1 MSSLFVDRRGAEMEL
16 ESGAIVFRE
25 NGERVGTVPI
35 APLSRVFLRG
45 DVRLSAALLGK
56 LGEHGIGVVVLSGRQ
71 GKPSILL
78 ARPHNDAARR
88 VRQLQCSLDEDFS
101 LGLAGTLIARKL
113 QRQMEWFEE
122 IRQTDMQARY
132 ELTHTIRLLREHQA
146 RIPAV
151 STTGKLR
158 GLEGSAAACYFA
170 GLRAVVPESL
180 HFKSRNRRPPR
191 DPFNALL
198 SLTYTLIHAELVIA
212 LYGAGFD
219 PYVGFYHQLD
229 FGRESLA
236 SDLLEPLRPTA
247 DRFALR
253 LVRQQI
259 LRAEN
264 FTTNESGCLLGKAG
278 RVRFYSAY
286 EESKESLRHPVAQ
299 EVAWLIEQM
308 EGDPESP
315 KDRTAAEMSTHE
327 DMRVDPVSE
336 NARD

>member
-1 MSSLFVDRRGAEMEL
+1 MSSLFVDRRGIEMEL
-16 ESGAIVFRE
+16 DSGAIVFRE

-45 DVRLSAALLGK
+45 DVRLSASLLGK

-88 VRQLQCSLDEDFS
+88 VRQLQCSLEEAFR
-101 LGLAGTLIARKL
+101 LNLARALIARKL
-113 QRQMEWFEE
+113 QRQIEWFDEV
-122 IRQTDMQARY
+122 RQTDMQARY
-132 ELTHTIRLLREHQA
+132 ELTHAIRLLREHQE
-146 RIPAV
+146 RISAV
-151 STTGKLR
+151 SAAGQLR

-170 GLRAVVPESL
+170 GLRAIVPESL

-198 SLTYTLIHAELVIA
+198 SLSYTLIHAELVIA

-236 SDLLEPLRPTA
+236 SDLLEPLRPMA

-253 LVRQQI
+253 LVCQQT

-264 FTTNESGCLLGKAG
+264 FTSNESGCLLGKAG
-278 RVRFYSAY
+278 RARFYSAY
-286 EESKESLRHPVAQ
+286 EESKESLRHPVTQ
-299 EVAWLIEQM
+299 EVEWLIGQV
-308 EGDPESP
+308 GDPGSG
-315 KDRTAAEMSTHE
+315 KDSDDANDSGSHDGTYG
-327 DMRVDPVSE
+327 DPVPE
-336 NARD
+336 NAGI

>member
-1 MSSLFVDRRGAEMEL
+1 MSSLFVDRRGVEMEL

-25 NGERVGTVPI
+25 NGERVGTVPV

-56 LGEHGIGVVVLSGRQ
+56 LGERGIGVVVLSGRQ

-101 LGLAGTLIARKL
+101 LALSRTLITRKL
-113 QRQMEWFEE
+113 QKQIEWFEE
-122 IRQTDMQARY
+122 VHQTDMQARY
-132 ELTHTIRLLREHQA
+132 ELTHTVRLLREHQKI
-146 RIPAV
+146 IPAV
-151 STTGKLR
+151 LSTGQLR
-158 GLEGSAAACYFA
+158 GLEGSAAACNFA
-170 GLRAVVPESL
+170 GLRAIVPESL

-198 SLTYTLIHAELVIA
+198 SLSYTLLHAELVIA

-236 SDLLEPLRPTA
+236 SDLLEPLRPIA
-247 DRFALR
+247 DRFALH

-259 LRAEN
+259 LRAGN
-264 FTTNESGCLLGKAG
+264 FTSNESGCLLGKAG
-278 RVRFYSAY
+278 RVRFY
-286 EESKESLRHPVAQ
+286 
-299 EVAWLIEQM
+299 
-308 EGDPESP
+308 
-315 KDRTAAEMSTHE
+315 
-327 DMRVDPVSE
+327 
-336 NARD
+336 